1 MAGSRHNKPVPYLH
15 NALVLEEVFMV
26 TIRDYATSHHV
37 SYEAIRSQVA
47 RFKDELEGHIIM
59 QNRTQLLDDWA
70 VNFLNQKRREHPFTV
85 MNDDRRAEIEA
96 LEAQVESLKAL
107 VAQVQEER
115 NKAQLKI
122 QQLQEDAMT
131 FLEEKVKHQL
141 VLQEYEA
148 NKAQLIDALTRTAAA
163 EARLEEVQKR
173 ADTAETTAREERE
186 RSNKLQQERDD
197 ALVESLRYQ
206 KSWFGFYRKV

>member
-1 MAGSRHNKPVPYLH
+1 
-15 NALVLEEVFMV
+15 MV
-26 TIRDYATSHHV
+26 TIRDYATAHHV

-122 QQLQEDAMT
+122 QQLQEDAMA

-141 VLQEYEA
+141 VLKEYEE
-148 NKAQLIDALTRTAAA
+148 NKAQLIDALTRTASA

-173 ADTAETTAREERE
+173 ADIAETTAREERE
-186 RSNKLQQERDD
+186 RSNKLQQEKDE
-197 ALVESLRYQ
+197 AVLESLRYQ